1 MIVERELYLS
11 VLNPG
16 SSYLQTYRLNQDV
29 TILTNDN
36 YVLQG
41 IIVDIKEKSVVIECG
56 EDKNQITIDYD
67 YIAKIADTDWLC
79 GDDIR
84 EP

>member
-41 IIVDIKEKSVVIECG
+41 IIVDIK
-56 EDKNQITIDYD
+56 
-67 YIAKIADTDWLC
+67 
-79 GDDIR
+79 
-84 EP
+84 

>member
-1 MIVERELYLS
+1 MIAERELYLS

-16 SSYLQTYRLNQDV
+16 HSYSQTYVLNQDV

-41 IIVDIKEKSVVIECG
+41 IIVDIKEKSVVIEDG
-56 EDKNQITIDYD
+56 ESKNKITIDYD
-67 YIAKIADTDWLC
+67 YMVKIADTDWLS

-84 EP
+84 ES